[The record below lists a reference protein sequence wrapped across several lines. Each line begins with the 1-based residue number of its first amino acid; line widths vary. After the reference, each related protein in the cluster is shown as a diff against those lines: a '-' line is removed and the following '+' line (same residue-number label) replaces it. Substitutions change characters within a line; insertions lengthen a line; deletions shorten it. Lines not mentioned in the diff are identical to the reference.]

1 MNYFAEFKQI
11 VKKFKINIKE
21 DFINSYVQK
30 GLNEEYNKWVID
42 VSTKLQ
48 EMDSAELCEQR
59 KAAKL
64 AYEGYKA
71 RYENIA
77 ARKQNFLSI
86 SFAILIALIIYA
98 VEYMTSDLAAT
109 LTLSAI
115 LTITLIVLG
124 KILIIGII
132 AVAVMIFWNIFAYS
146 KYKNDYVLF
155 LYYFALLDIM
165 DGLENTN
172 VTESVINNT
181 ATVVNSSIT
190 KESIKN
196 KHKKNR
202 KVSGNNTIQ

>member
-48 EMDSAELCEQR
+48 EMDSTELCKQR
-59 KAAKL
+59 MAAKL

-71 RYENIA
+71 RYENITT
-77 ARKQNFLSI
+77 RKQNFLSI

-115 LTITLIVLG
+115 FTITLIVLE

-132 AVAVMIFWNIFAYS
+132 AVVVMIFWNMFAYS

-172 VTESVINNT
+172 VTDNVINNT
-181 ATVVNSSIT
+181 GTATNSNPNKKT
-190 KESIKN
+190 MKN
-196 KHKKNR
+196 KHKKKR
-202 KVSGNNTIQ
+202 KGIRK